1 VPILQKWLSHEYVKV
16 EYDEWCINIA
26 NQRDTIYAY
35 HLGFCFLLL
44 VSFTCALLLEADHI
58 VRPSRPL
65 YYCQLP
71 RKLVN
76 RVENFSQPGAASLG
90 GNARHFNFQQICNN
104 YWNFMMGF
112 SLLYTYIAGPTVN
125 SLIDL
130 KVPTV
135 LSKISRPQRLKR
147 TYHQGAYQSAHQLV
161 CTHAPRNPHGTH
173 PFPWMLLLTKQSVH
187 TATGTVLSTFSFSW
201 QDRPTPDSTLVISLP
216 CGRASTSQQNTLSAS
231 YWHRPSISFIFNIH
245 KIFKIKRAYCIVT
258 PLLQPK
264 KIDLCFGQGWPQ
276 LSNMYAWSL
285 FRVFF
290 SISNERPSLFHCS
303 CSKGFA
309 LINRDH
315 AELLQVVARRGYS
328 MQPANYVWV

>member
-1 VPILQKWLSHEYVKV
+1 
-16 EYDEWCINIA
+16 
-26 NQRDTIYAY
+26 
-35 HLGFCFLLL
+35 
-44 VSFTCALLLEADHI
+44 
-58 VRPSRPL
+58 
-65 YYCQLP
+65 
-71 RKLVN
+71 
-76 RVENFSQPGAASLG
+76 
-90 GNARHFNFQQICNN
+90 
-104 YWNFMMGF
+104 MGF
-112 SLLYTYIAGPTVN
+112 SLEHL
-125 SLIDL
+125 LIDL

-135 LSKISRPQRLKR
+135 LSKISRAQRLKR
-147 TYHQGAYQSAHQLV
+147 TYRQGEYQSAHQLV
-161 CTHAPRNPHGTH
+161 CTNAPRNPYGTH

-187 TATGTVLSTFSFSW
+187 TATGTTVLSTFSFSW

-245 KIFKIKRAYCIVT
+245 KIFKIKRAYCTVT

-264 KIDLCFGQGWPQ
+264 KIGLCFGQGWLQ

-290 SISNERPSLFHCS
+290 SISNERLSLFHCSCS